1 MFCDQ
6 AARGNP
12 MILWCIWKPHSSCI
26 SSGMS
31 SSVLRHHIRPWADF
45 SMPGATYPGS
55 MWPKIGVI
63 WLILVCRSIVALM
76 MKATNEVE
84 NEVKNE
90 GIFQKNR
97 IISFVQIVGEM
108 RIRIMLIGDLSV
120 WLKLNRGFFFQYSI
134 FDDFWK
140 FPRLKKSYGI
150 VNDKFQIILM
160 TQCWEMQFQRCDTN
174 CVHTP

>member
-1 MFCDQ
+1 
-6 AARGNP
+6 
-12 MILWCIWKPHSSCI
+12 
-26 SSGMS
+26 
-31 SSVLRHHIRPWADF
+31 
-45 SMPGATYPGS
+45 
-55 MWPKIGVI
+55 
-63 WLILVCRSIVALM
+63 M
-76 MKATNEVE
+76 MKAKNEVE

-134 FDDFWK
+134 FDNFWK

-150 VNDKFQIILM
+150 VKDKFQIISM
-160 TQCWEMQFQRCDTN
+160 TQC
-174 CVHTP
+174 